1 MESTTTRSEEEFKD
15 LGFEEGKQNGERLEV
30 VIARIGKQFTDWRQT
45 VHSLDQ
51 VEILRLNGL
60 SNACY
65 RVKLNDNVVLS
76 DPDTPRVV
84 IYRKYEC
91 DIIDL
96 HIEKAIFKSMSD
108 SGIGPRLFYQGDNY
122 RIEEYIEGR

>member
-15 LGFEEGKQNGERLEV
+15 LGFEEGKQNGERYET
-30 VIARIGKQFTDWRQT
+30 VIARIGKQFTDWRQS
-45 VHSLDQ
+45 VNSLDQ

-96 HIEKAIFKSMSD
+96 HIEKAIFRSMSD
-108 SGIGPRLFYQGDNY
+108 SGIGPKLFYQGDNY